1 MNQDFKCGHIQAHT
15 ILLVL
20 FGMNSRTA
28 GAECQLTI
36 RPFIRP
42 YPVSRGVAPSR
53 HQPRR
58 IFLFGSSDV
67 ATLGGDL
74 YEIAFRIDYQGFVVP
89 VPGEP
94 RPTHHVNSR
103 RLHCLH

>member
-1 MNQDFKCGHIQAHT
+1 MPAGHFRLSPSVYQA
-15 ILLVL
+15 
-20 FGMNSRTA
+20 
-28 GAECQLTI
+28 
-36 RPFIRP
+36 

-94 RPTHHVNSR
+94 RPTHYVNSR